1 MQYRALGRTGIQVS
15 ALGFGCM
22 RLPTLGSA
30 DRIDEAASTKLL
42 HDAIDGGV
50 NYVDTAWFYHAR
62 VFGQRGFSEPFVGRA
77 LSGGWRQKVQL
88 ATKLPAMLVK
98 TRADMDRYLTEQLEA
113 LQTDHVDFYLV
124 HGVDGAAWNVNGG
137 AKVRRVAGRSKSA
150 APHREL
156 RENGDGR
163 SAMEAGGAVVVLTEA
178 QECIRTWT
186 SG

>member
-1 MQYRALGRTGIQVS
+1 MVQKTVDSPYFYIGCAFSPAS
-15 ALGFGCM
+15 A
-22 RLPTLGSA
+22 
-30 DRIDEAASTKLL
+30 I
-42 HDAIDGGV
+42 
-50 NYVDTAWFYHAR
+50 
-62 VFGQRGFSEPFVGRA
+62 
-77 LSGGWRQKVQL
+77 
-88 ATKLPAMLVK
+88 
-98 TRADMDRYLTEQLEA
+98 
-113 LQTDHVDFYLV
+113 
-124 HGVDGAAWNVNGG
+124 VNGG